1 MVRPRRARVANAPR
15 DLGDRL
21 VDSEALDRLGPKKS
35 PFTRLEH
42 RISRFGF
49 AADASELHIGA
60 NSVKVKS

>member
-21 VDSEALDRLGPKKS
+21 VDSEALDRLGLKRS

-49 AADASELHIGA
+49 AADASAPHIGA
-60 NSVKVKS
+60 KGLKVKS